1 MPQDMKIKISEFE
14 DDNEFAPSSD
24 HRLVLDVD
32 GFAGP
37 IDVLLT
43 LAREQKVDLTQIS
56 ILELADQYLA
66 WVVKLRQANLELAAD
81 YLVMAA
87 WLAYL
92 KSLLLLPTS
101 TDDEEPTG
109 EEMAAALQFQLLR
122 LESMQQAGEKLLG
135 RDQLGQDFF
144 PRGNPEKFG
153 YNLNSAFEASIY
165 DLLKAYGEHT
175 HRSNVRTLRIEL
187 SDLYSTD
194 DGLKW
199 LTKMLGSMPDWTSLL
214 QFLPAEIKGD
224 LVSRSMVASALSA
237 ALQLTKQ
244 GELKIRQTETFGTV
258 YVRVAR
264 NASEFGGDKSIHP
277 VEIK

>member
-1 MPQDMKIKISEFE
+1 MAEDMETKISEFE

-66 WVVKLRQANLELAAD
+66 WVAKLRQANLELAAD

-135 RDQLGQDFF
+135 RDQLGRDFF
-144 PRGNPEKFG
+144 PRGSPEKFG
-153 YNLNSAFEASIY
+153 YNLNSAFEASMY

-175 HRSNVRTLRIEL
+175 LRSNVRILRIEL

-224 LVSRSMVASALSA
+224 LVSRSMLASALSA

-258 YVRVAR
+258 YVRAAQ
-264 NASEFGGDKSIHP
+264 NASELGRDKSIHS

>member
-1 MPQDMKIKISEFE
+1 MAEDMETKISEFE

-24 HRLVLDVD
+24 QRLVLDVD

-66 WVVKLRQANLELAAD
+66 WVAKLRQANLELAAD

-175 HRSNVRTLRIEL
+175 HRSNVRILRIEL

-258 YVRVAR
+258 YVRAAQ
-264 NASEFGGDKSIHP
+264 NASELRRDKSIHS

>member
-1 MPQDMKIKISEFE
+1 MAEDMETKISEFE
-14 DDNEFAPSSD
+14 DDNEFTPSSD

-43 LAREQKVDLTQIS
+43 LAHEQKVDLTQIS
-56 ILELADQYLA
+56 ILELADQYLV
-66 WVVKLRQANLELAAD
+66 WVAKLRQANLELAAD

-153 YNLNSAFEASIY
+153 YNLNSAFEVSIY

-175 HRSNVRTLRIEL
+175 LRSNVRILRIEL

-224 LVSRSMVASALSA
+224 LVSRSMLASALSA

-258 YVRVAR
+258 YVRAAQ
-264 NASEFGGDKSIHP
+264 NTSEFGGDKSIHP
-277 VEIK
+277 VAIK

>member
-1 MPQDMKIKISEFE
+1 MAEDMETKISEFE

-135 RDQLGQDFF
+135 RDQLGRDFF

-153 YNLNSAFEASIY
+153 YNLNSAFEASMY
-165 DLLKAYGEHT
+165 DLLKAYGEHAR
-175 HRSNVRTLRIEL
+175 RSNVRILRIEL

-258 YVRVAR
+258 YVRAAQ
-264 NASEFGGDKSIHP
+264 NASEFGIDKSIHS

>member
-1 MPQDMKIKISEFE
+1 MAEDMETKISEFE
-14 DDNEFAPSSD
+14 DDNEFTPSSD
-24 HRLVLDVD
+24 HQLVLDVD

-66 WVVKLRQANLELAAD
+66 WVTKLRQANLELAAD

-153 YNLNSAFEASIY
+153 YNLNGAFEASIY

-175 HRSNVRTLRIEL
+175 HRSNVRILRIEL

-199 LTKMLGSMPDWTSLL
+199 LTKLLGSMPDWTSLL

-258 YVRVAR
+258 YVRAAQ
-264 NASEFGGDKSIHP
+264 NLSEFGRDKSIHS

>member
-1 MPQDMKIKISEFE
+1 MAEDTESKISEFE
-14 DDNEFAPSSD
+14 DDYEFALSSNQ
-24 HRLVLDVD
+24 RLVLDVD

-66 WVVKLRQANLELAAD
+66 WVAKLRQANLELAAD

-101 TDDEEPTG
+101 SDDEEPTG

-135 RDQLGQDFF
+135 RDQLGRDFF

-153 YNLNSAFEASIY
+153 YNLNNAFEASIY

-175 HRSNVRTLRIEL
+175 HRSNVRTLRVEL

-199 LTKMLGSMPDWTSLL
+199 LTKMLGSMPDWASLL
-214 QFLPAEIKGD
+214 QFLPVEIKGD

-244 GELKIRQTETFGTV
+244 GELKMRQTETFGTV
-258 YVRVAR
+258 YVRATQ
-264 NASEFGGDKSIHP
+264 NAKEFEGDKSIHP

>member
-1 MPQDMKIKISEFE
+1 MAEDMETKISEFE

-56 ILELADQYLA
+56 ILELADQYLV
-66 WVVKLRQANLELAAD
+66 WVAKLRQANLELAAD

-122 LESMQQAGEKLLG
+122 LESMQQAGEKLLA

-153 YNLNSAFEASIY
+153 YNLNGAFEASIY

-175 HRSNVRTLRIEL
+175 HRSNVRILRIEL

-237 ALQLTKQ
+237 ALELTKQ

-258 YVRVAR
+258 YVRAAQ
-264 NASEFGGDKSIHP
+264 NASEFGRDKSIHS

>member
-1 MPQDMKIKISEFE
+1 MAEDMETKISEFE

-92 KSLLLLPTS
+92 KSILLLPTS

-165 DLLKAYGEHT
+165 DLLKSYGEHT
-175 HRSNVRTLRIEL
+175 HRSNVRILRIEL

-199 LTKMLGSMPDWTSLL
+199 LTKMLGSMPNWTSLL

-237 ALQLTKQ
+237 ALELTKQ
-244 GELKIRQTETFGTV
+244 GELKIRQTETFGAV
-258 YVRVAR
+258 YVRAAQ
-264 NASEFGGDKSIHP
+264 NASELGRDKSIHSM
-277 VEIK
+277 EIK

>member
-1 MPQDMKIKISEFE
+1 MAEDMETKISEFE

-56 ILELADQYLA
+56 ILELADQYLV
-66 WVVKLRQANLELAAD
+66 WVAKLRQANLELAAD

-92 KSLLLLPTS
+92 KSILLLPTS

-122 LESMQQAGEKLLG
+122 LESMQQAGEKLLA

-153 YNLNSAFEASIY
+153 YNLNGAFEASIY

-175 HRSNVRTLRIEL
+175 HRSNVRILRIEL

-258 YVRVAR
+258 YVRAAQ
-264 NASEFGGDKSIHP
+264 NASELGRDKSIHS

>member
-1 MPQDMKIKISEFE
+1 MAEDMETKISEFE

-56 ILELADQYLA
+56 ILELADQYLV
-66 WVVKLRQANLELAAD
+66 WVAKLRQANLELAAD

-92 KSLLLLPTS
+92 KSILLLPTS

-122 LESMQQAGEKLLG
+122 LESMQQAGEKLLA

-153 YNLNSAFEASIY
+153 YNLNGAFEVSIY

-175 HRSNVRTLRIEL
+175 HRSNVRILRIEL

-258 YVRVAR
+258 YVRAAQ
-264 NASEFGGDKSIHP
+264 NASEFGRDKSIHS

>member
-1 MPQDMKIKISEFE
+1 MAEDMETKISEFE
-14 DDNEFAPSSD
+14 DDNKFAPSSD

-153 YNLNSAFEASIY
+153 YNLNSAFEVSIY

-175 HRSNVRTLRIEL
+175 HRSNVRILRIEL

-258 YVRVAR
+258 YVRAAQ
-264 NASEFGGDKSIHP
+264 NASELGRDKSIHS

>member
-1 MPQDMKIKISEFE
+1 MAEDMETKISEFE

-56 ILELADQYLA
+56 ILELADQYLV
-66 WVVKLRQANLELAAD
+66 WVAKLRQANLELAAD

-92 KSLLLLPTS
+92 KSILLLPTS

-122 LESMQQAGEKLLG
+122 LESMQQAGEKLLA

-153 YNLNSAFEASIY
+153 YNLNGAFEVSIY

-175 HRSNVRTLRIEL
+175 HRSNVRILRIEL

-237 ALQLTKQ
+237 ALELTKQ
-244 GELKIRQTETFGTV
+244 GELKIRQTETFGTI
-258 YVRVAR
+258 YVRAAQ
-264 NASEFGGDKSIHP
+264 NASEFGRDKSIHS

>member
-1 MPQDMKIKISEFE
+1 MAEDMETRISEFE
-14 DDNEFAPSSD
+14 DDNEFTPSSD
-24 HRLVLDVD
+24 QRLVLDVD

-56 ILELADQYLA
+56 ILELADQYLV
-66 WVVKLRQANLELAAD
+66 WVAKLRQANLELAAD

-122 LESMQQAGEKLLG
+122 LESMQHAGEKILG
-135 RDQLGQDFF
+135 RDQLGRDFF

-175 HRSNVRTLRIEL
+175 HRSNVRILRIEL

-224 LVSRSMVASALSA
+224 LLNRSMVASALSA

-258 YVRVAR
+258 YVRAAQ
-264 NASEFGGDKSIHP
+264 NASELGRDKSIHS

>member
-1 MPQDMKIKISEFE
+1 MAEAMETKISEFE

-56 ILELADQYLA
+56 ILELADQYLV
-66 WVVKLRQANLELAAD
+66 WVAKLRQANLELAAD

-92 KSLLLLPTS
+92 KSILLLPTS

-122 LESMQQAGEKLLG
+122 LESMQQAGEKLLA

-153 YNLNSAFEASIY
+153 YNLNSAFEVSIY

-175 HRSNVRTLRIEL
+175 HRSNVRILRIEL

-244 GELKIRQTETFGTV
+244 GELKIRQTETFGTI
-258 YVRVAR
+258 YVRAAQ
-264 NASEFGGDKSIHP
+264 NASEFGRDKSIHS

>member
-1 MPQDMKIKISEFE
+1 MAEDMETKISEFE

-56 ILELADQYLA
+56 ILELADQYLV
-66 WVVKLRQANLELAAD
+66 WVAKLRQANLELAAD

-92 KSLLLLPTS
+92 KSILLLPTS

-122 LESMQQAGEKLLG
+122 LESMQQAGEKLLA

-153 YNLNSAFEASIY
+153 YNLNGAFEASIY

-175 HRSNVRTLRIEL
+175 HRSNVRILRIEL

-244 GELKIRQTETFGTV
+244 GELKIRQTETFGTI
-258 YVRVAR
+258 YVRAAQ
-264 NASEFGGDKSIHP
+264 NASEFGRDKSIHS

>member
-1 MPQDMKIKISEFE
+1 MAEDMETKISEFE

-24 HRLVLDVD
+24 QQLVLDVD

-66 WVVKLRQANLELAAD
+66 WVAKLRQANLELAAD

-175 HRSNVRTLRIEL
+175 HRSNVRILRIEL

-224 LVSRSMVASALSA
+224 LVSRSMLASALSA

-258 YVRVAR
+258 YVRAAQ
-264 NASEFGGDKSIHP
+264 NASELGRDKSIHS

>member
-1 MPQDMKIKISEFE
+1 MAEDMETKISEFE

-56 ILELADQYLA
+56 ILELADQYLV
-66 WVVKLRQANLELAAD
+66 WVAKLCQANLELAAD

-92 KSLLLLPTS
+92 KSILLLPTS

-122 LESMQQAGEKLLG
+122 LESMQQAGEKLLA

-153 YNLNSAFEASIY
+153 YNLNGAFEASIY

-175 HRSNVRTLRIEL
+175 HRSNVRILRIEL

-258 YVRVAR
+258 YVRAAQ
-264 NASEFGGDKSIHP
+264 NASEFGRDKSIHS

>member
-1 MPQDMKIKISEFE
+1 MAEDTETKISEFE

-24 HRLVLDVD
+24 QRLVLDVD

-56 ILELADQYLA
+56 ILELADQYLV
-66 WVVKLRQANLELAAD
+66 WVAKLRQANLELAAD

-101 TDDEEPTG
+101 SDDDEPSG
-109 EEMAAALQFQLLR
+109 EEMADALQFQLLR

-135 RDQLGQDFF
+135 RDQLGRDFF

-153 YNLNSAFEASIY
+153 YNLNSAFETSIY
-165 DLLKAYGEHT
+165 DLLKGYGEHT
-175 HRSNVRTLRIEL
+175 HRSSVRTLRVEL

-194 DGLKW
+194 DGIKW
-199 LTKMLGSMPDWTSLL
+199 LTNMLGSMPDWTSLL
-214 QFLPAEIKGD
+214 QFLPADIKGD
-224 LVSRSMVASALSA
+224 LICRSMVASALSA

-244 GELKIRQTETFGTV
+244 GELKIRQTKTFGTV
-258 YVRVAR
+258 YVRAAQ
-264 NASEFGGDKSIHP
+264 NASELEKEKSIHS

>member
-1 MPQDMKIKISEFE
+1 MAEDMETKISEFE
-14 DDNEFAPSSD
+14 DDNEFSPSSD

-66 WVVKLRQANLELAAD
+66 WVAKLRQANLELAAD

-199 LTKMLGSMPDWTSLL
+199 LAKMLGSMPDWTSLL

-258 YVRVAR
+258 YVREAQ
-264 NASEFGGDKSIHP
+264 NAVELGRDKSIHS

>member
-1 MPQDMKIKISEFE
+1 MAEDMETRISEFE

-24 HRLVLDVD
+24 QRLVLDVD

-66 WVVKLRQANLELAAD
+66 WVAKLRQANLELAAD

-109 EEMAAALQFQLLR
+109 EEMAVALQFQLLR

-135 RDQLGQDFF
+135 RDQLGRDFF
-144 PRGNPEKFG
+144 PRGNPEQFD

-175 HRSNVRTLRIEL
+175 YRSNVRILRIEL

-214 QFLPAEIKGD
+214 QFLPADIKGD
-224 LVSRSMVASALSA
+224 LISRSMVASALSA

-258 YVRVAR
+258 YVRATQ
-264 NASEFGGDKSIHP
+264 NASEFGGYKSILP

>member
-1 MPQDMKIKISEFE
+1 MAEDMETKISEFE

-56 ILELADQYLA
+56 ILELADQYLV
-66 WVVKLRQANLELAAD
+66 WVAKLRQANLELAAD

-92 KSLLLLPTS
+92 KSILLLPTS

-122 LESMQQAGEKLLG
+122 LESMQQAGEKLLA

-153 YNLNSAFEASIY
+153 YNLNGAFETNIY

-175 HRSNVRTLRIEL
+175 HRSNVRILRIEL

-258 YVRVAR
+258 YVRAAQ
-264 NASEFGGDKSIHP
+264 NASELGRDKSIHS